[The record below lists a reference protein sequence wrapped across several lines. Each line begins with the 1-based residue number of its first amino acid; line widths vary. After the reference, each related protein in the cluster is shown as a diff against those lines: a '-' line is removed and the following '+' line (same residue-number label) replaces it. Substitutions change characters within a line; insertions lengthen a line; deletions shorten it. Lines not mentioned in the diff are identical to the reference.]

1 MRKAVVLEWLESV
14 CRVGLGAMFVYSAWG
29 KIGDPGVF
37 ADMVMRYELL
47 PECAVGLFALTL
59 PMVELLAGLALLFTR
74 WLREAALIVT
84 GMLAMFIVALA
95 SAVARGLEIDCG
107 CFGVPSVGGRTEL
120 VLAIVR
126 DVLLLVPAV
135 WLMFRRNAWIGVKGI
150 ILLVV
155 ALLACVAVRVV
166 GCSPAPEAP
175 PEDVP
180 ARPATAQPSA
190 RHTDKSDRKARK
202 ERQRPAVA
210 KVLRADKPIIEVED
224 DDDLPPAE
232 KKLLESIED
241 ALDKEDLAAAQALSG
256 KAMASGRTEIRQA
269 MVDTLGWFGVK
280 ALPELTPFLADADE
294 DVRESA
300 MNEWSMAVS
309 QIEDD
314 GEKIGVV
321 EMAMHVLSDEDALED
336 ISGEYIGTDEKL
348 AVESLLRIIEAGGSE
363 KGIEKAKETYE
374 FVTGEEFT
382 DRAAAEK
389 WIKEEYEP
397 PAEQK
402 QNETERRD

>member
-1 MRKAVVLEWLESV
+1 MKREVMLEWLAAV
-14 CRVGLGAMFVYSAWG
+14 CRVGLGGMFVYSSWG
-29 KIGDPGVF
+29 KIGDPGIF

-47 PECAVGLFALTL
+47 PECLVGLFALTL
-59 PMVELLAGLALLFTR
+59 PMVELLTGLAFIFTK
-74 WLREAALIVT
+74 WSREAALITV
-84 GMLAMFIVALA
+84 GMMGMFIVALA

-107 CFGVPSVGGRTEL
+107 CFGVPAVGGRTEL
-120 VLAIVR
+120 LLAIGR
-126 DVLLLVPAV
+126 DVVLLVPAV
-135 WLMFRRNAWIGVKGI
+135 WLMIRRNAWIGGKGVI
-150 ILLVV
+150 VLAA
-155 ALLACVAVRVV
+155 ALLAFGAVKAV
-166 GCSPAPEAP
+166 GGQPRSEPTQGDEV
-175 PEDVP
+175 E
-180 ARPATAQPSA
+180 RPAA
-190 RHTDKSDRKARK
+190 ARK
-202 ERQRPAVA
+202 PAEANPHVRRPKRERPAA
-210 KVLRADKPIIEVED
+210 TKVLRADKPMIEVEVD
-224 DDDLPPAE
+224 DDMPPADR
-232 KKLLESIED
+232 KLLESIED
-241 ALDKEDLAAAQALSG
+241 ALDKEDLAAAQALSA
-256 KAMASGRTEIRQA
+256 KAMASGNTEIRQA
-269 MVDTLGWFGVK
+269 MVDALGWFGVK

-374 FVTGEEFT
+374 FVTGETFT

-397 PAEQK
+397 PEQEHDGR
-402 QNETERRD
+402 QRQQ